1 MNYKAY
7 VFDFDY
13 TLGDS
18 TEGIVQCVNYALQKL
33 GIEGKPTEE
42 IRRTIGLSLK
52 QTYRV
57 LSGDEN
63 EQREILFSGYFK
75 QKADEVMVAN
85 TKFYP
90 KVKTCMERLKKEG
103 SKIGIVTTKYHYRI
117 AQILAEFGAENL
129 VDVIIGG
136 EDVSEPKP
144 NPEGLLS
151 AIEQLKQDKKEIL
164 YVGDSLVDAET
175 AQRAGVTFVGVL
187 TGTTTEEEFE
197 RFPRLCIAQSVA
209 ELLKK

>member
-33 GIEGKPTEE
+33 GMEERTTEE
-42 IRRTIGLSLK
+42 IGRTIGLSLK

-57 LSGDEN
+57 LTNDEN
-63 EQREILFSGYFK
+63 EQRAEVFSDYFK

-85 TKFYP
+85 TQLYP
-90 KVKTCMERLKKEG
+90 EVKTILERLKKEG
-103 SKIGIVTTKYHYRI
+103 RKIGIVTTKYRYRI
-117 AQILAEFGAENL
+117 THILDKFSAGNL
-129 VDVIIGG
+129 VDVIVGG

-144 NPEGLLS
+144 SPEGLLL
-151 AIEQLKQDKKEIL
+151 AAERLETDRAEIL

-175 AQRAGVTFVGVL
+175 AQRSGVAFAGVL
-187 TGTTTEEEFE
+187 TGTTTEEEFG
-197 RFPRLCIAQSVA
+197 RFPRAYIAQSVA

>member
-85 TKFYP
+85 TKLYP

>member
-42 IRRTIGLSLK
+42 IRRTIGLSLN

-75 QKADEVMVAN
+75 QKADEVMVEN
-85 TKFYP
+85 TKLYP